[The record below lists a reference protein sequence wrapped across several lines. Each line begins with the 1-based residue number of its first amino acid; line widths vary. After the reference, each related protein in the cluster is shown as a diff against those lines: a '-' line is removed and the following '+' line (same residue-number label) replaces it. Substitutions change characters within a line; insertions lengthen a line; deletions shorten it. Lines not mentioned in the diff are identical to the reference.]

1 MAGFW
6 NRLAV
11 FGAALLLPAG
21 PPAAA
26 GDHPRLEDGV
36 LRIGTQA
43 LLIRGVNYSNA
54 AVGERGGAVYAG
66 QPCRFARD
74 LPLIAAMGANT
85 VRTRA
90 LIPEGDST
98 FVSVLETAGLY
109 WIADFPLD
117 PYYDPARSVLSRRE
131 EILRAFGD
139 YAARFRAMPR
149 LIGYVFGNEVL
160 DGYSRKFAGSPAEF
174 LQLLGEAAEIL
185 RKVAPEDTPLLATA
199 VRDPENLRGA
209 PPGLSFWAW
218 NAPGSR
224 DFSSVLQTARSLTR
238 LPILVSEFGIDAF
251 DRRIGQEDE
260 EAQATAGIA
269 LARQIEAAPGVLGGV
284 YLSFLDEWWREG
296 FDPSRHVPGVMP
308 DPSFPDGYRNDAWA
322 GIFRVAATGEAGL
335 DSLAPRAVFR
345 ALASLWSG
353 TTPSR
358 PHSVNINEVLHAASG
373 GAVTSPA
380 ALVRITGSDLSAA
393 VTAVEWTLHAGT
405 SCFCIGGLPAR
416 LGAVSPETATAL
428 TPVGLQPGV
437 HKAVFYRWGAAS
449 NFLELR
455 VQDYA
460 PGIFPGAVL
469 RPGTDCRVSQSNG
482 ARPGDVLEVYL
493 TGLGSGPYDT
503 VEAEISGL
511 KAEILYAGTLEA
523 YPGVNQI
530 NVRVPRLAPR
540 GPGSLTVHAS
550 GHSSNAYPLS
560 IADETDVPGIELA
573 VSAGDIVLQ
582 AGGPPQSVSVAVEGR
597 NGYCGPVLFRSP
609 DLPEGILLRSPVA
622 FTGHAAGLELRALAG
637 ARPTEAGSLTLFGTA
652 PGAATGRA
660 QLRFAVL
667 PSRGDIRIR
676 VVSGGYKAG
685 PLAQFEWAGR
695 TLFSTTGGG
704 PGRGIN
710 VLAVDPAGGVF
721 SRVQS
726 FDTWGDPGAAARL
739 RAYLNELPPG
749 TIALFAI
756 ADEGTYQLDAA
767 AREAIRTLFGSRLIG
782 ALGYQDSWAMIG
794 RKGAGSPLAEGA
806 ATDKQVTIERVLTL
820 PAP

>member
-1 MAGFW
+1 MAGLW
-6 NRLAV
+6 NRLALL
-11 FGAALLLPAG
+11 GAAVLIPAG

-26 GDHPRLEDGV
+26 GDRPRLEDGI
-36 LRIGTQA
+36 LRVGTQA

-54 AVGERGGAVYAG
+54 AIGERGGTVYTG

-90 LIPEGDST
+90 LIPERDST
-98 FVSVLETAGLY
+98 FVSVLETADLY

-117 PYYDPARSVLSRRE
+117 PYYDPTRSILSRRE
-131 EILRAFGD
+131 EILSAFGA
-139 YAARFRAMPR
+139 YAARFHSTRR

-160 DGYSRKFAGSPAEF
+160 EGYNRKFAGPPTEF
-174 LQLLGEAAEIL
+174 LQLLSEAAEIL
-185 RKVAPEDTPLLATA
+185 RRVLPQDTPLLATA
-199 VRDPENLRGA
+199 IRDPENLRGA
-209 PPGLSFWAW
+209 PPGLSFWAL
-218 NAPGSR
+218 NAPGNR
-224 DFSSVLQTARSLTR
+224 DFSSVLQTARSLAR

-251 DRRIGQEDE
+251 DRRSGQEDE
-260 EAQATAGIA
+260 EAQTAAAAAI
-269 LARQIEAAPGVLGGV
+269 ARQIEATPGVLGGL

-296 FDPSRHVPGVMP
+296 LDPSRHVAGITP

-322 GIFRVAATGEAGL
+322 GIFRVAATEQAGL
-335 DSLAPRAVFR
+335 DSLAPRAVFA
-345 ALASLWSG
+345 ALASLWRG
-353 TTPSR
+353 TAPPGPPSVR
-358 PHSVNINEVLHAASG
+358 IDEIAHAASG

-380 ALVRITGSDLSAA
+380 ALVRVTGSDLSAP
-393 VTAVEWTLHAGT
+393 VTGAEWGLHART

-416 LGAVSPETATAL
+416 LGAVSPETVIAL
-428 TPVGLQPGV
+428 TPAPLQPGV

-449 NFLELR
+449 NYQEVR

-469 RPGTDCRVSQSNG
+469 RPATDCRVSQSNG

-503 VEAEISGL
+503 VEVEVNGL

-540 GPGSLTVHAS
+540 GPGSLIVRAS
-550 GHSSNAYPLS
+550 GHSSNSYPLS
-560 IADETDVPGIELA
+560 IADEMDVPGIELA
-573 VSAGDIVLQ
+573 VSGGEIVLQ
-582 AGGPPQSVSVAVEGR
+582 AGGPPQTISVAVEGR

-609 DLPEGILLRSPVA
+609 DLPEGIVLRSAVA
-622 FTGHAAGLELRALAG
+622 FTGHAASLELRALEG
-637 ARPTEAGSLTLFGTA
+637 ARPTESGSLTVLGTA
-652 PGAATGRA
+652 PGAATGRVP
-660 QLRFAVL
+660 LRFAVL

-685 PLAQFEWAGR
+685 PLALFEWAGR

-710 VLAVDPAGGVF
+710 VLAVDPASGVF
-721 SRVQS
+721 SQVQS

-739 RAYLNELPPG
+739 RAYLGQLAPG

-756 ADEGTYQLDAA
+756 ADEGTYQLDSA
-767 AREAIRTLFGSRLIG
+767 ARETIRTLFGSRLIG

-794 RKGAGSPLAEGA
+794 RKGAGSPLDESA
-806 ATDKQVTIERVLTL
+806 ATDKQVRIERVLTL